1 MDERPTPSGQP
12 AANPLTPTDPAKRP
26 GPDRLPG
33 RRDAL
38 PEGALGGMP
47 TDPTGDE
54 NREPPQ
60 NAPTKPA

>member
-54 NREPPQ
+54 NR
-60 NAPTKPA
+60 